1 MALPG
6 TVTVSGVPEAR
17 YSTTPPLALLGVW
30 PAIRKS
36 FNFKESLQPQKK
48 EEGHGISMGQ
58 SQSVKSMHD
67 GICLKTLAFS
77 PLVVRAADAYAGNK
91 P

>member
-1 MALPG
+1 MEKCVGPPFFSSCSSFFVALPG

-17 YSTTPPLALLGVW
+17 YSTAPPLALPGVW

-48 EEGHGISMGQ
+48 EERHRISMGQ
-58 SQSVKSMHD
+58 RRERKKH
-67 GICLKTLAFS
+67 A
-77 PLVVRAADAYAGNK
+77 
-91 P
+91 